1 MSAVEVFS
9 GLGAALNIALFLSQ
23 FPLVLQFIREGSS
36 DRYPWLPSFALMS
49 AMALWS
55 GYVTFVIPTPQL
67 YAGNFPGMI
76 ISFLNLVAFI
86 VFASTWRR
94 RATIALATVLALGAA
109 WGFSAGVFL
118 GGGGGGG
125 DVQGGVVVL
134 LSLFFWI
141 SPLPALRCALLD
153 ADASRVPVLLSCV
166 QVVQSSIWITAGVL
180 LNDKFIWGCNV
191 GGLLAAILQL
201 AVYALIRLRLHA
213 LAAAAT
219 AKPLEAVAAVDG
231 AAAAAATE
239 PHEAVDVG
247 R

>member
-1 MSAVEVFS
+1 MRLRRIWGGGGGGGVSAGAAHAHAHAQITHAHAHAHAPASLSSVAYRPEGSHRAAMSAVEVFS

-125 DVQGGVVVL
+125 DVQGRCRAA
-134 LSLFFWI
+134 LSIFLD
-141 SPLPALRCALLD
+141 LPAARAALR
-153 ADASRVPVLLSCV
+153 
-166 QVVQSSIWITAGVL
+166 
-180 LNDKFIWGCNV
+180 
-191 GGLLAAILQL
+191 AA
-201 AVYALIRLRLHA
+201 RR
-213 LAAAAT
+213 
-219 AKPLEAVAAVDG
+219 
-231 AAAAAATE
+231 
-239 PHEAVDVG
+239 
-247 R
+247 